1 MAGSL
6 DGRARR
12 VSRLEARTREPGP
25 PPASRTQEEAR
36 ALDEQIRELEGEIEA
51 QSGDPD
57 EWRRDDAH
65 AGLSLEEQ
73 RSIIEKEMELC
84 PEG

>member
-12 VSRLEARTREPGP
+12 VSRLEARTREPSP
-25 PPASRTQEEAR
+25 PPASRSQEEAW
-36 ALDEQIRELEGEIEA
+36 ALDAQIRQLEGEIEA

-65 AGLSLEEQ
+65 AGLSLVEHT
-73 RSIIEKEMELC
+73 SAIEKEMGLC
-84 PEG
+84 SEG

>member
-25 PPASRTQEEAR
+25 PPTSRTQEEPW
-36 ALDEQIRELEGEIEA
+36 ALDAQIRQLEGGIEA
-51 QSGDPD
+51 
-57 EWRRDDAH
+57 
-65 AGLSLEEQ
+65 
-73 RSIIEKEMELC
+73 
-84 PEG
+84 